1 MKFRHLFVVRTI
13 AALGLGYVACGGVP
27 AREPSD
33 AASGGSDFGGMHAMG
48 GAAGGAAPHGG
59 AGGRRPLP
67 EPPITDI
74 AGWGGDGG
82 TGGAKPNCEGGLI
95 VRTYETLSP
104 GSYEVIVLPDK
115 HVAWLTRS
123 GTIALRDAS
132 LVAKGGSLIAA
143 AELTADTLGLTG
155 GRISAVEQYG
165 DGLIAVLQNGSL
177 IKFVAWQLDGTVTEL
192 MVPQSLA
199 SLDIAVADPKAGIA
213 FVDRNY
219 RIFIWSGA
227 EDNSTISEPIGA
239 PAQAR
244 RPLAFDGPDLLVR
257 LEESRGDFGSGGEAG
272 MYSGWSARLERW
284 NAQGQRIASYEAVG
298 NPNVATPVEGGWL
311 IGETNSFFGTYQAA
325 LEWLAPGAQQLQVL
339 TSVPVHSFNDGVD
352 GTFGVVVNGRDVFL
366 TNGGAGLL
374 YGKWQGNSVQLA
386 PLGEE
391 VKFAFSGLYA
401 LGDLL
406 VSVDDQWRL
415 VIASRC
421 EQ

>member
-1 MKFRHLFVVRTI
+1 M
-13 AALGLGYVACGGVP
+13 
-27 AREPSD
+27 
-33 AASGGSDFGGMHAMG
+33 
-48 GAAGGAAPHGG
+48 
-59 AGGRRPLP
+59 
-67 EPPITDI
+67 
-74 AGWGGDGG
+74 
-82 TGGAKPNCEGGLI
+82 
-95 VRTYETLSP
+95 RTYETLIP
-104 GSYEVIVLPDK
+104 GSYEVIVLPDE
-115 HVAWLTRS
+115 HLAWRTRS

-132 LVAKGGSLIAA
+132 LVAKGGSLIAV
-143 AELTADTLGLTG
+143 AELTADKLGLTG
-155 GRISAVEQYG
+155 GLISEVHQYG
-165 DGLIAVLQNGSL
+165 DGLIAVLRDSSL
-177 IKFVAWQLDGTVTEL
+177 TKFVSWQLDGSMTEL
-192 MVPQSLA
+192 TVPQSLA

-219 RIFIWSGA
+219 RILIWSGA
-227 EDNSTISEPIGA
+227 GNNSLISAPIGA
-239 PAQAR
+239 DEQRR

-284 NAQGQRIASYEAVG
+284 NAQGERIASYEAVG

-352 GTFGVVVNGRDVFL
+352 GTFGVVVNGREVFL

-374 YGKWQGNSVQLA
+374 SGEWHGNSVELEPFGGA
-386 PLGEE
+386 
-391 VKFAFSGLYA
+391 VAFAFSPLYA

-415 VIASRC
+415 IIATRC